1 MFGEKTGRHR
11 FEFRSFKSK
20 SFYGCELGVRNEKSV
35 TASYYSSRATGTRSR
50 EVRSSPPKR
59 RKNSEKK
66 ICHVRPCEIA
76 STTPESSRDSQYIF
90 SSYLSYWLS
99 LKPHNQPKNVDVN
112 RSSMFFPVAKLQ
124 VTAKRVNDHD

>member
-50 EVRSSPPKR
+50 EVRYKSAKKAEEQ
-59 RKNSEKK
+59 RKKNL
-66 ICHVRPCEIA
+66 
-76 STTPESSRDSQYIF
+76 SRSAMRD
-90 SSYLSYWLS
+90 
-99 LKPHNQPKNVDVN
+99 
-112 RSSMFFPVAKLQ
+112 RE
-124 VTAKRVNDHD
+124 HDC